1 MNVRIKKEYIMK
13 IRLIDP
19 LEVKESFI
27 DEQKEKLEKLGH
39 EFIADNKSA
48 KDDQEKI
55 ERLKDADIAIIT
67 NKPLS
72 KNVLEN
78 TDLELVDVAFTGV
91 DHIDLDTC
99 KEKNIKVLN
108 ASGYSDDS
116 VAELVIGLTIGVLRK
131 FGQNRENIFENKNN
145 PLIGSLIKGK
155 TFGVIGTG
163 NIGKKLIELLSV
175 FGCKIIAYSRTEK
188 EDIKKLGVEYVSL
201 EELLKSSD
209 IVSLHIPNNK
219 DTKKFMG
226 QKELNLMK
234 EGAVLI
240 NCARGAVVD
249 NDYLAKLLN
258 EDKLYA
264 GIDVFDMEPPLPE
277 DYALRNA
284 KNVILTNHVA
294 FYTQEAMQIRAEIV
308 FDNLYKYLEGTIQNE
323 IKL

>member
-1 MNVRIKKEYIMK
+1 MK

-27 DEQKEKLEKLGH
+27 EEQKEKLEKLGH
-39 EFIADNKSA
+39 EFIADKESA

-55 ERLKDADIAIIT
+55 ERLKDTDIAIIT

-99 KEKNIKVLN
+99 KKKNIKVLN

-188 EDIKKLGVEYVSL
+188 EDIKKLGVEYVGL
-201 EELLKSSD
+201 EELLKRSD

-226 QKELNLMK
+226 QKELDLMK

-308 FDNLYKYLEGTIQNE
+308 FDNLYKYLEGIIQNE
-323 IKL
+323 INL

>member
-1 MNVRIKKEYIMK
+1 MK
-13 IRLIDP
+13 ISLIDP
-19 LEVKESFI
+19 LEVKESYI
-27 DEQKEKLEKLGH
+27 EEQKEKLEKLGH
-39 EFIADNKSA
+39 EFTYYTESA
-48 KDDQEKI
+48 KDEDEKI

-67 NKPLS
+67 NKPVS
-72 KNVLEN
+72 RKVIEN
-78 TDLELVDVAFTGV
+78 TKLELIDVAFTGV
-91 DHIDLDTC
+91 DHVDLDAC
-99 KEKNIKVLN
+99 KENNIKVLN

-131 FGQNRENIFENKNN
+131 FNQNRGNIFDKENNY
-145 PLIGSLIKGK
+145 LLGSLIKGK

-163 NIGKKLIELLSV
+163 NIGKKLIELLQV

-188 EDIKKLGVEYVSL
+188 EDIKALGVEYVDL
-201 EELLKSSD
+201 ETLLKESD

-219 DTKKFMG
+219 ETKHFLGKA
-226 QKELNLMK
+226 ELDLMK

-258 EDKLYA
+258 EDKLRA

-277 DYALRNA
+277 DYPLRNA

-294 FYTQEAMQIRAEIV
+294 FYTEEAMQIRADIV
-308 FDNLYKYLEGTIQNE
+308 FDNLYSYLKGEVKNE